1 MGLRESDLSWK
12 TANLQQQQQNMD
24 PSLLLNSI
32 STSPRIVVI
41 GLEFSSSSRDMRLLR
56 WARRH
61 LLQAADVVVIVSCW
75 ELAREPKYCRVPGN
89 LLMWL
94 LVLLLSLL
102 LLVLV
107 VHVLLP
113 LFLFL
118 HSGMILAATS
128 AAGAYNR
135 QQQQQVQQR
144 MRELAQSALKGLHVY
159 CLAVPISESPVVVA
173 AAAA

>member
-75 ELAREPKYCRVPGN
+75 ELAREPKYCRVPG
-89 LLMWL
+89 
-94 LVLLLSLL
+94 
-102 LLVLV
+102 
-107 VHVLLP
+107 
-113 LFLFL
+113 
-118 HSGMILAATS
+118 MILAATS